1 MYSTGRQCLVSNAGF
16 QEIFYEVQISKSLF
30 GKLKSSSLV
39 LTGGNAS
46 KIRMPEAV
54 LVKKIGNLPLRK
66 SDGNVICTVGK
77 GTVIRTAPEV
87 IKIPTRELG
96 KNAYAKLFFVDD
108 AQSQK
113 YRLMSRGKEKLRL
126 F

>member
-1 MYSTGRQCLVSNAGF
+1 MADEGSQTMYSTGRQCLVSNAGF

-54 LVKKIGNLPLRK
+54 LVKKL
-66 SDGNVICTVGK
+66 VICRLENLMVMLSVPLEK
-77 GTVIRTAPEV
+77 
-87 IKIPTRELG
+87 EL
-96 KNAYAKLFFVDD
+96 
-108 AQSQK
+108 
-113 YRLMSRGKEKLRL
+113 
-126 F
+126 